1 MLVLLVAAAAQQRV
15 LCDTTAGQ
23 PPRRRQ
29 GRNSKGSR
37 EPSSSIFRPFTILLN
52 ASLAPLGVRRVS
64 KLVRTGFLDGQI
76 LYRVIPGFLVQFG
89 VAADPTVHARWQR
102 GEKRRL
108 KDEPNRMPFRHG
120 TLSFAGAGTDS
131 RTSHLFVALAPNG
144 VRLGRGTPHEA
155 TLGHVVSG
163 METWERVVANYQK
176 SGYKDTGTLQGPLVQ
191 RGNAA
196 AAAYPL
202 LDRIRACHMEVAPRR
217 RLAGS
222 PSTEEFSL

>member
-1 MLVLLVAAAAQQRV
+1 M
-15 LCDTTAGQ
+15 
-23 PPRRRQ
+23 
-29 GRNSKGSR
+29 
-37 EPSSSIFRPFTILLN
+37 
-52 ASLAPLGVRRVS
+52 RRVS

-89 VAADPTVHARWQR
+89 VAADPKVHARWQR

-202 LDRIRACHMEVAPRR
+202 LDLIRACHMEVAPRGGASQALR
-217 RLAGS
+217 APKS
-222 PSTEEFSL
+222 SLYEVPFLLILC